1 MFFFVNRI
9 KAKGVDVGVVQEGL
23 QDEVEQSSN
32 EDTDE
37 EDVDDNDIELIRAKK
52 ALKRELPLSFANMD
66 AIKNKFEGGPSGL
79 KEEKRE
85 ERKQEI
91 QNIRSRLFM
100 GKQGKMKEL
109 YQQAVNE
116 SEKSK
121 I

>member
-1 MFFFVNRI
+1 M
-9 KAKGVDVGVVQEGL
+9 DVGVVGEDFETL
-23 QDEVEQSSN
+23 EQSSN
-32 EDTDE
+32 DGT
-37 EDVDDNDIELIRAKK
+37 DDNEDDDENDIVLKRAKE
-52 ALKRELPLSFANMD
+52 AIKRELPISFANMN
-66 AIKNKFEGGPSGL
+66 AIKNKFEGGPSDL
-79 KEEKRE
+79 REEKRE

-121 I
+121 SIVLFRIRT